1 MSVDGVVVFLGP
13 SLAVG
18 EARALLA
25 ARYLSPVR
33 CGDVLRV
40 RAGRPRAIAIVDGL
54 FDSTAAVW
62 HKEILL
68 ALEDGVAVF
77 GAGSMGALR
86 AAELAP
92 FGMVGM
98 GKIFEAYRDG
108 VYTDDDEVAVL
119 HGGAAE
125 GYRALSEPMVNI
137 RATVAAA
144 VEAGVIRA
152 ASGERLLRAAK
163 ETFYQERSLA
173 GAIDRTWDVGT
184 GEAEAARLRRFIA
197 GGGYVDQK
205 RLDAL
210 ALVRHLAG
218 WRPRGGGPRHGA
230 MGVNR
235 SSFVAKLHRDVMCR
249 PFTAGHGDLPAEERV
264 GLAARLLGVTYV
276 LLRTLAELLSLADGV
291 ARAQGPAVT
300 PRWRARVFEHGDF
313 GLGPAARTR
322 RWARAHDLDDA
333 ARKRLVE
340 RLAAINALVE
350 TPGRDTRR
358 RGGRPAGWKAYLLA
372 LLRIDGRYPRWRP
385 AGLRAG
391 ASADRVV
398 LRHAE
403 AHGGEELRLYRRIAK
418 LWRVVDEVA
427 RRRGFDPVAD
437 GQVRSDDFRRAR
449 GLRSAA
455 ATRHWLRANDL
466 DLRGYTELVAAEARL
481 SGLRQGSGSHTL
493 GLMESLDP
501 VRWLLDA
508 IRLTG
513 FYPRLRQRLGR
524 APASPDS
531 GRPARDGGFAG
542 MLRRH
547 CARLGEP
554 VPADVEAYA
563 RALDFP
569 DGQTALSLAL
579 ADLEA
584 APTRPRSSVARRRA
598 PCGARRPS

>member
-1 MSVDGVVVFLGP
+1 MSADRVVVFLGP
-13 SLAVG
+13 SLAVD
-18 EARALLA
+18 EARGTLA

-40 RAGRPRAIAIVDGL
+40 RARRPRAVAIVDGL

-68 ALEDGVAVF
+68 ALEDGIAVF

-92 FGMVGM
+92 FGMVGV

-108 VYTDDDEVAVL
+108 IYTDDDEVAVL

-125 GYRALSEPMVNI
+125 GYRALSEPMANI

-152 ASGERLLRAAK
+152 ESGERLLRAAK

-173 GAIDRTWDVGT
+173 SAVDRTWDVGA
-184 GEAEAARLRRFIA
+184 GAAEATRFRGFIA

-210 ALVRHLAG
+210 ALVHHLSG
-218 WRPRGGGPRHGA
+218 WRPAPGRRPGA
-230 MGVNR
+230 MQVNR

-249 PFTAGHGDLPAEERV
+249 PFAAGQGDLSAEERV
-264 GLAARLLGVTYV
+264 GLEARLLGSTYL

-291 ARAQGPAVT
+291 ARALRLAVT
-300 PRWRARVFEHGDF
+300 PRAAARVFEHGDF
-313 GLGPAARTR
+313 GLGPAAKTR
-322 RWARAHDLDDA
+322 SWARAHDLDDA

-340 RLAAINALVE
+340 RLAAIDTLLE
-350 TPGRDTRR
+350 TSGGQERR
-358 RGGRPAGWKAYLLA
+358 RGGGPAGWKAYLLA

-385 AGLRAG
+385 AGLGAGTRAG
-391 ASADRVV
+391 RAV
-398 LRHAE
+398 LRHVE
-403 AHGGEELRLYRRIAK
+403 AHGGEEFRLYRRIAK

-427 RRRGFDPVAD
+427 RRQGFDPVAD
-437 GQVRSDDFRRAR
+437 VQVRSDDFRRAR

-455 ATRHWLRANDL
+455 ATRSWLRANDL
-466 DLRGYTELVAAEARL
+466 DLRGYTGLVAAEARL
-481 SGLRQGSGSHTL
+481 SGLRQGSGSYTL
-493 GLMESLDP
+493 GLMETLDP
-501 VRWLLDA
+501 VCWLLDA

-513 FYPRLRQRLGR
+513 LYPGLRQRLERG
-524 APASPDS
+524 PASPDS
-531 GRPARDGGFAG
+531 VRPARGDGFAG

-569 DGQTALSLAL
+569 DGQTGLSLAL
-579 ADLEA
+579 AALEA
-584 APTRPRSSVARRRA
+584 RLRVSGRRA
-598 PCGARRPS
+598 SCGARRPS